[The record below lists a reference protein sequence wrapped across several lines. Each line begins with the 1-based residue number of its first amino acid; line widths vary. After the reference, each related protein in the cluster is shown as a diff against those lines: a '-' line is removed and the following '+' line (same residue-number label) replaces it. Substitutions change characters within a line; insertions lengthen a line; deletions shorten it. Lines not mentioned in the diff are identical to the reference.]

1 MEEKGTMH
9 VHLLTELTGNL
20 YSEESEWEEDWSE
33 SDEYGMPLDGTEL
46 ADYQPLVVDRIMV
59 KHIVPLEKHRVGHK
73 IIIDGI
79 VSHLDRRVFHDGI
92 QVHGL
97 RVACAWIYLFHYD
110 VLFLIVFI
118 FQINDRK
125 QAE

>member
-20 YSEESEWEEDWSE
+20 YSEESEWEEEWSE

-59 KHIVPLEKHRVGHK
+59 KHIVPLEKQRVRYK

-79 VSHLDRRVFHDGI
+79 VSYLDRRVFHDGI

-97 RVACAWIYLFHYD
+97 HVTCARIYLFHHNIQ
-110 VLFLIVFI
+110 F
-118 FQINDRK
+118 
-125 QAE
+125 